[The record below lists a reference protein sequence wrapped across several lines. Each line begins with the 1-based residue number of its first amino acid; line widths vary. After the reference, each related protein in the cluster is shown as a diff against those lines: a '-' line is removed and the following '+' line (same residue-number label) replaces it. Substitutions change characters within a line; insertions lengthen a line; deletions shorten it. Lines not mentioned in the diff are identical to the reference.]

1 VCARTNCKRS
11 RESAPDHHHVIPY
24 AHYSTFAACLDSI
37 HILYQHVPTCTVAGA
52 PFPLTSAIP
61 ADLSAVETPVARP
74 VSLAALA
81 AVHPVL
87 WPQAKQLALG
97 LSTVFCRR
105 AKP

>member
-1 VCARTNCKRS
+1 
-11 RESAPDHHHVIPY
+11 
-24 AHYSTFAACLDSI
+24 
-37 HILYQHVPTCTVAGA
+37 VAGA